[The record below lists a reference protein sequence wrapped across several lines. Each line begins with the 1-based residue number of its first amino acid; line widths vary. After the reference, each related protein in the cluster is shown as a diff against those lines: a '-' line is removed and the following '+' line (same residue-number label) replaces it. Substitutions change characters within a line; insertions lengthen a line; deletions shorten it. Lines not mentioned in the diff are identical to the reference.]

1 MLPTRAVRGVIE
13 APADAATF
21 QRSLMLRIALQA
33 ILVVLLIAPL
43 GNLGAVAVIS
53 ALFFNAAVVL
63 EYAGRWSD
71 R

>member
-1 MLPTRAVRGVIE
+1 MLPTRTVRGVIE

-21 QRSLMLRIALQA
+21 QRSLIIRIALQCL
-33 ILVVLLIAPL
+33 LVVLLVAPL
-43 GNLGAVAVIS
+43 GTIGAIAVIS
-53 ALFFNAAVVL
+53 ALFCNALVVL